1 MKFEDDG
8 EEFHTSHSQFEDNE
22 DGGGFYTS
30 EPQFNDRDDRDVLKP
45 GVHHLGL
52 TKTFTPGWGPRDAFR
67 EFYQNWKDGIIESF
81 GVDPH
86 SIKPIF
92 VRNDD
97 EEIHITVSDNTT
109 ASMASRRG
117 RPLGYIRFQ
126 AKQGSLELT
135 NFRAKLDRKHLDL
148 GETSKRGKK
157 ALAGGHGEGFK
168 LAALVMRRNGHS
180 VRFETN
186 SFCWNF
192 SFRGT
197 RPSLCCVL
205 SEPGPKLV
213 REQRE
218 EYKRRVMAGDT
229 QRGLTPYIWEDMTV
243 KIGKSRDRGG
253 SQKVSEEDFRK
264 WMEVS
269 IDLDTPESGG
279 IVRTTT
285 GDLILDPRFRGRI
298 YLHGLL
304 VSQTSDDAQNDEG
317 LCFGYN
323 FYEGIINRDRQRMAS
338 PREEAK
344 ALASIWTQ
352 AIQLKGDSVIDAF
365 VKLFAE
371 DEAAADVEHSYKFI
385 SRLTAQSI
393 CRRLKESQP
402 DAFFYS
408 ERDASRQNATTDE
421 DIILTELKKQPLK
434 LGKKLWTI
442 LRQEPPLMR
451 TPLEE
456 RDHLFGTSQPIKP
469 DMDIFS
475 LSIIHALNGSF
486 AQDPRMGNI
495 RIEFVDGANTDIDLL
510 YSSDQALLQIHAKWL
525 DVVRVHQESSCEFF
539 QVAGQQMT
547 DESAF
552 FCDHV
557 VQDLLEAAFDEIR
570 EQLELTPVTAARLR
584 RQAVEY
590 LRKMPR
596 AIKMS
601 SANGGRKLKVE
612 WTGNESG
619 AFMLRYGSNIHYW
632 VTLHKERSCR
642 QRKTEVLNVA
652 GVRFSEPR
660 QASGQPEQAE
670 GLCDCP
676 TRTVSQ
682 AHSEVIFDGLDPSE
696 VYFPMVSRA
705 EAPSFFGLPPTSI
718 DEVSDADM
726 NIDTDLDLKPE
737 PCLKS
742 DTSED
747 DSASG
752 QESRVPPRDHQ
763 QVHPWAPNLV
773 GRPKVNSLETTR
785 LHKDE
790 QDWLAWHQQY
800 LQSGF
805 SSAPRESSQ
814 LDVTFLF
821 ALLSEGLNITFEKD
835 HYYRIQLEGE
845 EGEQVIF
852 VHNISQGINVPSE
865 RRYFFLVTKY
875 SALSSILP
883 YEQPREIGNPALV
896 DQEVVLHFSN
906 FDKMRT
912 SQDAETIYLD
922 DIRSAQRRVCV
933 SNLADMLLDMDP
945 QRLFCR
951 FAVSKASTDGGVT
964 TTTPLA
970 SHLLLHDGYHRERP
984 SLRSDVVPVAFD
996 LSPSVLGVSEGFAGR
1011 GFKIQAAFGL
1021 DESKHHTWRNR
1032 HLVATCF
1039 DGTICNVLKDFDS
1052 GRLLPPPQPNPAP
1065 PKVLLFAPE
1074 HQCFRLDM
1082 QNHQMPTV
1090 LQFLK
1095 PLDGVDKAVEV
1106 LKPDFVVMLLP
1117 LAVCHPSAVV
1127 RFSSTR
1133 LGLLE
1138 RGFAVHSM
1146 VISLRD
1152 YGLPQERSILAVV
1165 ASPFGVPLSWKFD
1178 RYTTRSEQPSTIG
1191 SLIEDLAFKNPR
1203 VGTDSNTGFVCVR
1216 PAVEG
1221 SEAEASTVSHVY
1233 NHYTG
1238 IRVASDAET
1247 ISIAGT
1253 IPFSLFNDQ
1262 KQWIHPVR
1270 QDRVTVR
1277 ELARVQGI
1285 PDELRFLGSREEQY
1299 ETVCKAIPPVVAKM
1313 IAHTIFKAIGYSRV
1327 VTVSAA
1333 EASPRRNKRARA

>member
-1 MKFEDDG
+1 MDFEDDG
-8 EEFHTSHSQFEDNE
+8 GD
-22 DGGGFYTS
+22 FYTS
-30 EPQFNDRDDRDVLKP
+30 DPQFKDDDDRDVLKP

-52 TKTFTPGWGPRDAFR
+52 TKTFTPSWRPRDAFR

-86 SIKPIF
+86 SINPIF

-97 EEIHITVSDNTT
+97 KEIHITVSDNTT
-109 ASMASRRG
+109 SSMSPGRG
-117 RPLGYIRFQ
+117 RLLGYIRFQ

-135 NFRAKLDRKHLDL
+135 NFKAKLDRKHLDL
-148 GETSKRGKK
+148 GETSKRGNE

-192 SFRGT
+192 SFRGI
-197 RPSLCCVL
+197 RPRLCCIL

-213 REQRE
+213 RDQRE
-218 EYKRRVMAGDT
+218 EYNRREMAGDT
-229 QRGLTPYIWEDMTV
+229 QRGLTSYIWEDMTV
-243 KIGKSRDRGG
+243 KIGKSKYREG

-264 WMEVS
+264 WMDVS
-269 IDLDTPESGG
+269 IDLDPPETTG

-298 YLHGLL
+298 YLRGLL
-304 VSQTSDDAQNDEG
+304 VAQTSGYAQNDKG
-317 LCFGYN
+317 YCFGYN
-323 FYEGIINRDRQRMAS
+323 FYNGQINRDRQRMAS
-338 PREEAK
+338 PHEEAN
-344 ALASIWTQ
+344 AMASIWTQ
-352 AIQLKGDSVIDAF
+352 AIQLKGDWVIDAF
-365 VKLFAE
+365 VKLFAD
-371 DEAAADVEHSYKFI
+371 DEAAHDVEHSYKFI

-421 DIILTELKKQPLK
+421 DIILRELKKQPLK

-469 DMDIFS
+469 DMDIFG
-475 LSIIHALNGSF
+475 LSIIHALNGTF
-486 AQDPRMGNI
+486 AQDPKMGNI
-495 RIEFVDGANTDIDLL
+495 RIEFVDGADTDIDLL

-525 DVVRVHQESSCEFF
+525 DVVRVHQGSSCEFF
-539 QVAGQQMT
+539 QVAGEQMT

-570 EQLELTPVTAARLR
+570 EQLELTPMTAARLR

-612 WTGNESG
+612 WAGNESG

-632 VTLHKERSCR
+632 VTVHKERSCR

-652 GVRFSEPR
+652 GVKFSDPS

-670 GLCDCP
+670 SLCDCP

-682 AHSEVIFDGLDPSE
+682 AHSEVVFDGLDPSE

-718 DEVSDADM
+718 DEVSDTDM
-726 NIDTDLDLKPE
+726 DLDLELQPE
-737 PCLKS
+737 PDSIS
-742 DTSED
+742 DTWED
-747 DSASG
+747 DGDSG
-752 QESRVPPRDHQ
+752 QDMRVPPRDHP
-763 QVHPWAPNLV
+763 QVHPRAPKLV
-773 GRPKVNSLETTR
+773 SRPKVDSMETTR
-785 LHKDE
+785 LQKDE
-790 QDWLAWHQQY
+790 QDWLAWQQQH
-800 LQSGF
+800 LQPGF
-805 SSAPRESSQ
+805 SSAPRESF
-814 LDVTFLF
+814 LLNVIFLF
-821 ALLSEGLNITFEKD
+821 ALLSEGLNITFEKN

-852 VHNISQGINVPSE
+852 VHNISQSTNIPSE
-865 RRYFFLVTKY
+865 GRYFFLVTKY

-883 YEQPREIGNPALV
+883 SEQPREIGNPALV
-896 DQEVVLHFSN
+896 DQEVVLHFSD
-906 FDKMRT
+906 FDKMRM
-912 SQDAETIYLD
+912 SQDAETISLD
-922 DIRSAQRRVCV
+922 DIRSAQGV
-933 SNLADMLLDMDP
+933 STGISHVSRHHPDMDP

-951 FAVSKASTDGGVT
+951 FAVSKAHTDGGVT
-964 TTTPLA
+964 TITPLA
-970 SHLLLHDGYHRERP
+970 SHLLLHDGDHWERP
-984 SLRSDVVPVAFD
+984 SFRSDAVPVAFD

-1011 GFKIQAAFGL
+1011 GFKIQAAFGV
-1021 DESKHHTWRNR
+1021 DESRHHTWLNR

-1052 GRLLPPPQPNPAP
+1052 GKLLPLQLPDPAP

-1074 HQCFRLDM
+1074 HQCFRLNM
-1082 QNHQMPTV
+1082 QNRQMPT
-1090 LQFLK
+1090 LRQFLK

-1117 LAVCHPSAVV
+1117 LAVCHPSAVA
-1127 RFSSTR
+1127 RFARTR
-1133 LGLLE
+1133 LRLLE

-1146 VISLRD
+1146 LISLRD

-1165 ASPFGVPLSWKFD
+1165 ASLFGVPLSWKFD

-1203 VGTDSNTGFVCVR
+1203 VRTESNTGFVCLP
-1216 PAVEG
+1216 PAVQG
-1221 SEAEASTVSHVY
+1221 SEGETSTVGHVY

-1285 PDELRFLGSREEQY
+1285 PDELRFFGSTEEQY
-1299 ETVCKAIPPVVAKM
+1299 GTVCKAIPPVVAKM
-1313 IAHTIFKAIGYSRV
+1313 IAHTIYEAIGYSRV

-1333 EASPRRNKRARA
+1333 EASPRRNKRARAQ